1 MIKKIK
7 IEEVT
12 TGMWIERLPGSWIE
26 RPFWRQSFLLTE
38 LKDLEVIKKSGI
50 PALWINTD
58 KGRDTTP
65 VPVVQENVSDSQS
78 ETAAKQPEMR
88 QEDVMK
94 LQRESVEAELE
105 VAFPVCEKVRE
116 AVSSIYG
123 MSQFGRVVL
132 LEEALEIVEKMFES
146 IARNRS
152 ALLSVVR
159 LKSDMDYTYLHSV
172 SVCGLMISLA
182 YSLELNEESI
192 KEAGLAGLLHDI
204 GMMTV
209 APEIRFK
216 KGALTEHEI
225 SIVRSHPIEGYN
237 MLKDSG
243 EFSEAIMDVCLHHH
257 ERLDGSGYPDQLMGD
272 EISQLSRMAAIC
284 STFDALTTE
293 RPYKKALMTTDAIK
307 EIFKRSVMHFDPTI
321 LEAFVKSVG
330 IYPLGTLV
338 RLKSDRLAIVVAQS
352 KTSLLKPDV
361 KAFYSIKSQT
371 RITPEIVCLSS
382 LTARDEIVSHEDAAT
397 WGLSNIDEMWR

>member
-1 MIKKIK
+1 MIKKIS
-7 IEEVT
+7 IQEVT

-38 LKDLEVIKKSGI
+38 LKDLDLIRKSGI
-50 PALWINTD
+50 SALWINTD
-58 KGRDTTP
+58 RGRDVTP
-65 VPVVQENVSDSQS
+65 PKVVQETNADADSQI
-78 ETAAKQPEMR
+78 EKKQPEMR
-88 QEDVMK
+88 AEDVMK
-94 LQRESVEAELE
+94 LQRESVEAELQ
-105 VAFPVCEKVRE
+105 VAYPVCEKVRE
-116 AVSSIYG
+116 SVSSIYG
-123 MSQFGRVVL
+123 MSQFGRVVQL
-132 LEEALEIVEKMFES
+132 QEALEIVDKMFES

-152 ALLSVVR
+152 ALLSVIR

-182 YSLELNEESI
+182 YSLEMSEDAI

-209 APEIRFK
+209 TPEIRFK
-216 KGALTEHEI
+216 KGMLTEDEMAI
-225 SIVRSHPIEGYN
+225 IRSHPLEGYE
-237 MLKDSG
+237 MLKNSG
-243 EFSEAIMDVCLHHH
+243 EFSEAVMDVCLHHH
-257 ERLDGSGYPDQLMGD
+257 ERLDGSGYPDQLVGE
-272 EISQLSRMAAIC
+272 EISQLARMAAIC
-284 STFDALTTE
+284 STYDALTTE
-293 RPYKKALMTTDAIK
+293 RPYKKAMMSTDAIK

-371 RITPEIVCLSS
+371 RIPPEIVCLSS

>member
-1 MIKKIK
+1 
-7 IEEVT
+7 
-12 TGMWIERLPGSWIE
+12 MWIERLPGSWIE

-38 LKDLEVIKKSGI
+38 LKDLDLIRKSGI
-50 PALWINTD
+50 PALWINTER
-58 KGRDTTP
+58 GRDVTP
-65 VPVVQENVSDSQS
+65 PKVVQETVSEVDTS
-78 ETAAKQPEMR
+78 AVKQPEMR
-88 QEDVMK
+88 AEEAMQ
-94 LQRESVEAELE
+94 LQRESVEAELQ
-105 VAFPVCEKVRE
+105 VAYPICEKVRE
-116 AVSSIYG
+116 SVSSIYG
-123 MSQFGRVVL
+123 MSQFGRVVQL
-132 LEEALEIVEKMFES
+132 QEALEIVDKMFES

-182 YSLELNEESI
+182 YSLEMSADEI

-216 KGALTEHEI
+216 KGALTEGELGTI
-225 SIVRSHPIEGYN
+225 RSHPMEGYA
-237 MLKDSG
+237 MLKNAG
-243 EFSEAIMDVCLHHH
+243 EFSEAVMDVCLHHH
-257 ERLDGSGYPDQLMGD
+257 ERLDGSGYPDQLVGD

-284 STFDALTTE
+284 STYDALTTE
-293 RPYKKALMTTDAIK
+293 RPYKKALMSTDAIK

-361 KAFYSIKSQT
+361 KVFYSIKAQT

-382 LTARDEIVSHEDAAT
+382 LNARDEIVSHEDPAT

>member
-1 MIKKIK
+1 MIKKIR

-12 TGMWIERLPGSWIE
+12 TGMWVERLPGSWIE

-38 LKDLEVIKKSGI
+38 LKDLELIKKSGI

-65 VPVVQENVSDSQS
+65 VPVVQENASDAKS
-78 ETAAKQPEMR
+78 ETPVKQPEMR

-123 MSQFGRVVL
+123 MSQFGRVVQ

-146 IARNRS
+146 ISRNRS
-152 ALLSVVR
+152 ALLSVIR

-172 SVCGLMISLA
+172 SVCGLMISLGYA
-182 YSLELNEESI
+182 LELDEDSI

-204 GMMTV
+204 GMMAVT
-209 APEIRFK
+209 PDIRFK
-216 KGALTEHEI
+216 KGALSEHEI
-225 SIVRSHPIEGYN
+225 SLVRSHPIEGYK

-243 EFSEAIMDVCLHHH
+243 EFSEAVMDVCLHHH
-257 ERLDGSGYPDQLMGD
+257 ERLDGSGYPDQLIGD
-272 EISQLSRMAAIC
+272 EISRLSRMAAIC
-284 STFDALTTE
+284 STYDALTTE
-293 RPYKKALMTTDAIK
+293 RPYKKAMMSTDAIK

-352 KTSLLKPDV
+352 QISLLKPDV
-361 KAFYSIKSQT
+361 KVFYSIKSQT

-382 LTARDEIVSHEDAAT
+382 LIARDEIISHEDAAT